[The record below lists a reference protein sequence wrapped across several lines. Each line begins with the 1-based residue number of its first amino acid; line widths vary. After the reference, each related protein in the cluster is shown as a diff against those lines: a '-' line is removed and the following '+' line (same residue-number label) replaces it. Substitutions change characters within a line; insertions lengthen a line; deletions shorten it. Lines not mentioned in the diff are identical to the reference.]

1 MHINIHTIIKLN
13 INEIEQIKKILR
25 LEMSYNVLIHD
36 TL

>member
-25 LEMSYNVLIHD
+25 LEMGYN
-36 TL
+36 